1 MAKLITVVLK
11 RNIAAGVVSCN
22 PRQIVVWGQAAEGD
36 TIGLLAASL
45 NDESQLHPN
54 EAARKSNSDIVR
66 AVCDKLFPGSWDF
79 VAQGGTLEF

>member
-11 RNIAAGVVSCN
+11 RNIAAGVVSCS
-22 PRQIVVWGQAAEGD
+22 PRQIVVWGQAAEG
-36 TIGLLAASL
+36 
-45 NDESQLHPN
+45 
-54 EAARKSNSDIVR
+54 EAAQKSNSDIVR